1 MHHYKFRSA
10 LSFNRDLRW
19 NTQGASDM
27 ATMFMEASSFNGD
40 LSSFST
46 SGVTS
51 MDTMFYYASSF
62 EGKGL
67 ESWDTSSVVVFD
79 RMFAGAIAFRGDGL
93 SNWNVENAQFM
104 DKMVRKKRLYQKH
117 SSFIP
122 CSSPEQSSFLR
133 IFVNGENRYL
143 HR

>member
-1 MHHYKFRSA
+1 
-10 LSFNRDLRW
+10 
-19 NTQGASDM
+19 M

-93 SNWNVENAQFM
+93 SNWNVGNAQFM
-104 DKMVRKKRLYQKH
+104 DKMVRKNY
-117 SSFIP
+117 FIKNISQLFP
-122 CSSPEQSSFLR
+122 AVRRSRAFFSGSL
-133 IFVNGENRYL
+133 
-143 HR
+143 